1 VSETYLQPRRRNSVL
16 ASWGLPPFTGIM
28 STRPDLNFELSFFE
42 SLHQRMPK
50 DVRVASILAHV
61 YTKAGQ
67 IDSGLKMDRKLVR
80 LEPEDPTV
88 HYNLA
93 CSLSLK
99 GRKAE
104 AVKVLRTAISL
115 GYKDF
120 DWMQHDPDLNGLT
133 GYSAFQ
139 QLLSDLEI
147 G

>member
-1 VSETYLQPRRRNSVL
+1 
-16 ASWGLPPFTGIM
+16 M
-28 STRPDLNFELSFFE
+28 STRTDYDFELSFFE
-42 SLHQRMPK
+42 SLHRRMPK
-50 DVRVASILAHV
+50 DIRVASMLAHI
-61 YTKAGQ
+61 YTKVGQ

-80 LEPEDPTV
+80 LDPADPTA

-99 GRKAE
+99 GRSAE
-104 AVKVLRTAISL
+104 AVKVLRTSISL

-120 DWMQHDPDLNGLT
+120 DWMQHDPDLNGLVEYP
-133 GYSAFQ
+133 GFK

>member
-1 VSETYLQPRRRNSVL
+1 
-16 ASWGLPPFTGIM
+16 M
-28 STRPDLNFELSFFE
+28 STRRNLDFELSFFE
-42 SLHQRMPK
+42 SLHKRMPK
-50 DVRVASILAHV
+50 DIRVASILAHI
-61 YTKAGQ
+61 YTQSGR

-80 LEPEDPTV
+80 LHPEDPTA

-104 AVKVLRTAISL
+104 AVKVLRSAVSL

-120 DWMQHDPDLNGLT
+120 HWMQHDPDLNAISD
-133 GYSAFQ
+133 YSGFQ
-139 QLLSDLEI
+139 TLLSDLEI

>member
-1 VSETYLQPRRRNSVL
+1 
-16 ASWGLPPFTGIM
+16 M
-28 STRPDLNFELSFFE
+28 STRTNLDFELSFFE

-50 DVRVASILAHV
+50 DVQVASILAHI
-61 YTKAGQ
+61 YTKVGR

-80 LEPEDPTV
+80 LDPEDPTA

-99 GRKAE
+99 GRKAD
-104 AVKVLRTAISL
+104 AVKVLRAAIAL

-120 DWMQHDPDLNGLT
+120 HWMQHDPDLNGLMEYP
-133 GYSAFQ
+133 GFRE
-139 QLLSDLEI
+139 LLDDLGI

>member
-1 VSETYLQPRRRNSVL
+1 
-16 ASWGLPPFTGIM
+16 M
-28 STRPDLNFELSFFE
+28 STRSNLDFELSFFE
-42 SLHQRMPK
+42 SLHKRMPK
-50 DVRVASILAHV
+50 DIRVASMLAHI
-61 YTKAGQ
+61 YTKVGR

-80 LEPEDPTV
+80 LDPEDPTA

-115 GYKDF
+115 GYSDF
-120 DWMQHDPDLNGLT
+120 DWMQHDPDLIALVDYPG
-133 GYSAFQ
+133 FRE
-139 QLLSDLEI
+139 LLRDLGI

>member
-1 VSETYLQPRRRNSVL
+1 
-16 ASWGLPPFTGIM
+16 M
-28 STRPDLNFELSFFE
+28 STRTDLDFELSFFE

-50 DVRVASILAHV
+50 DVRVASILAHI
-61 YTKAGQ
+61 YTRAGQ

-80 LEPEDPTV
+80 LDPEDSTA

-99 GRKAE
+99 GRNAE

-120 DWMQHDPDLNGLT
+120 DWMRHDPDLSGLVE
-133 GYSAFQ
+133 YSGFQ
-139 QLLSDLEI
+139 QLLVDLKI

>member
-1 VSETYLQPRRRNSVL
+1 
-16 ASWGLPPFTGIM
+16 M
-28 STRPDLNFELSFFE
+28 SIRTDLDFELSFFE
-42 SLHQRMPK
+42 SLHRRMPK
-50 DVRVASILAHV
+50 DMCVASILAHI
-61 YTKAGQ
+61 YTKTGQ
-67 IDSGLKMDRKLVR
+67 IDSGLKIDRKLVR
-80 LEPEDPTV
+80 LDPEDSTA

-99 GRKAE
+99 GRNAE

-133 GYSAFQ
+133 DYPGFQ